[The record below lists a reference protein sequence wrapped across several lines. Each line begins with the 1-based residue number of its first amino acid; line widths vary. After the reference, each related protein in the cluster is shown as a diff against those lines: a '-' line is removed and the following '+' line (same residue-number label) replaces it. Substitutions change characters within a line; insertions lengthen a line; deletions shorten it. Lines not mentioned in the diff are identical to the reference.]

1 MSMPERK
8 SLKPIPKFESE
19 DEERELWAIHDS
31 TEHVDW
37 SRARPITFSQPMAK
51 GAAKPRRFE
60 VELPEEAFR
69 HRTWHPQE
77 VAREM
82 RLLWFLEEVRSRR
95 LGFGKAAELSGL
107 PVDQFL
113 LLMGK
118 HQISP
123 FDYDEGE
130 LARELGS

>member
-1 MSMPERK
+1 
-8 SLKPIPKFESE
+8 
-19 DEERELWAIHDS
+19 
-31 TEHVDW
+31 
-37 SRARPITFSQPMAK
+37 MAK
-51 GAAKPRRFE
+51 GSAKPHRVE

-82 RLLWFLEEVRSRR
+82 RLLWIEEVRSRR

-107 PVDQFL
+107 PVAQFL

-130 LARELGS
+130 RTVVADSGPLSSQQLA

>member
-1 MSMPERK
+1 
-8 SLKPIPKFESE
+8 
-19 DEERELWAIHDS
+19 
-31 TEHVDW
+31 
-37 SRARPITFSQPMAK
+37 MAK
-51 GAAKPRRFE
+51 GSAKPRRVE

-77 VAREM
+77 VAREL

-95 LGFGKAAELSGL
+95 LGFGKAAELTGL
-107 PVDQFL
+107 PVAQFL

-130 LARELGS
+130 LARELGP

>member
-1 MSMPERK
+1 MAAVSRRLPRGRCWGAGDAG
-8 SLKPIPKFESE
+8 SLPIYT
-19 DEERELWAIHDS
+19 R
-31 TEHVDW
+31 
-37 SRARPITFSQPMAK
+37 PMAK
-51 GAAKPRRFE
+51 GAAKPRTVE
-60 VELPEEAFR
+60 VELPDEAFR

-82 RLLWFLEEVRSRR
+82 QLLWILEEVRSRR

-107 PVDQFL
+107 PVAQFL

-123 FDYDEGE
+123 FDYDEDE

>member
-1 MSMPERK
+1 
-8 SLKPIPKFESE
+8 
-19 DEERELWAIHDS
+19 
-31 TEHVDW
+31 
-37 SRARPITFSQPMAK
+37 
-51 GAAKPRRFE
+51 
-60 VELPEEAFR
+60 
-69 HRTWHPQE
+69 
-77 VAREM
+77 M

-95 LGFGKAAELSGL
+95 LGFGKAAELAGL
-107 PVDQFL
+107 PIAQFL

>member
-1 MSMPERK
+1 M
-8 SLKPIPKFESE
+8 LG
-19 DEERELWAIHDS
+19 
-31 TEHVDW
+31 
-37 SRARPITFSQPMAK
+37 PMAK
-51 GAAKPRRFE
+51 GSAKPRRVE

-69 HRTWHPQE
+69 HRTWKPKE
-77 VAREM
+77 VASEM

-95 LGFGKAAELSGL
+95 LGFGKAAELADL
-107 PVDQFL
+107 PIAQFL

-130 LARELGS
+130 LASELGL

>member
-1 MSMPERK
+1 
-8 SLKPIPKFESE
+8 
-19 DEERELWAIHDS
+19 
-31 TEHVDW
+31 
-37 SRARPITFSQPMAK
+37 MAQ
-51 GAAKPRRFE
+51 GSAKPRRVE

-69 HRTWHPQE
+69 HRTWQPKE
-77 VAREM
+77 VASEM

-107 PVDQFL
+107 PVAQFL

-118 HQISP
+118 HQISA
-123 FDYDEGE
+123 FDFDEDE